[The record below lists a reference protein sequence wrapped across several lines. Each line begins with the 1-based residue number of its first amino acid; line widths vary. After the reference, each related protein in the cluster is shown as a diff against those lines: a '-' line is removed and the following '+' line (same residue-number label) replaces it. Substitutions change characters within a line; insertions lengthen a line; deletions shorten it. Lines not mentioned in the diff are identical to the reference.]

1 MPRLSFAASQLVVA
15 ATIGLLAPANLK
27 LSAQPAGQRTPPRML
42 RPGEEAP
49 KGTAVL
55 RGAVVAADTGAPI
68 RRAQVRAS
76 APGAQETRTT
86 LTDEQGRFELKELS
100 GGRYTITATKGGFVS
115 LQYGQRRPSEPG
127 TPVDLAAGQT
137 LEKLVVGLPRGSVIT
152 GRVADEF
159 GEPLTGAQVRVL
171 RYGYAAGARRLLPA
185 GQSDRTD
192 DQGTFRVFG
201 LPPGEYV
208 VSATLNEDRALFRG
222 PRAGG
227 ADDEATTGYA
237 PTYFP
242 GTTNAADAQRV
253 TVGLGQE
260 VSGIGFGLS
269 LMPLAKV
276 SGRVVGLAGLELAGV
291 VMAMPD
297 DSVRQAMSQPRGTGI
312 NADGTFE
319 LTGLAPGRYT
329 LVVGGRGQRGGGE
342 PTGRTSIA
350 VSGVDLSGVT
360 IALAPP
366 AVVRGMVQTDTGA
379 VGLRSSQIRVSFTPA
394 QPGGAE
400 SFRGGRGGGI
410 NGDFTFELA
419 GITEPGYLRVSPPPG
434 WHLKAILRDGQ
445 NITDQ
450 PFALEPGAQMAGVR
464 VILTQ
469 TATTVAG
476 SVRDERGNA
485 VLDTTVVVF
494 PDDQAQWAWQSRFI
508 RTARPDTSGRFEILG
523 LPAGDDYRV
532 VALQGL
538 EDGQATDPEF
548 LATLRDRSE
557 RLTLAEGESKALDL
571 RLRQ

>member
-1 MPRLSFAASQLVVA
+1 MPPRPFAASRLIVA
-15 ATIGLLAPANLK
+15 ATLCTLLPAQLM
-27 LSAQPAGQRTPPRML
+27 AQPAGQRTPPRMI

-86 LTDEQGRFELKELS
+86 LTDERGRFEIKELA
-100 GGRYTITATKGGFVS
+100 GGRYTITAIKGGFVS

-201 LPPGEYV
+201 LPPGDYV
-208 VSATLNEDRALFRG
+208 VSATLNDDRALFW

-242 GTTNAADAQRV
+242 GTTNAGDAQRV

-297 DSVRQAMSQPRGTGI
+297 DPVRQAMSQPRGSGV

-329 LVVGGRGQRGGGE
+329 LVVGGRGQRGAGE

-350 VSGVDLSGVT
+350 VSGVDLSGAT

-366 AVVRGMVQTDTGA
+366 AVVRGVVQTDSGA

-400 SFRGGRGGGI
+400 AFRGGRGGAV

-450 PFALEPGAQMAGVR
+450 PVALEPGAQMAGVR

-469 TATTVAG
+469 TATTFTG

-548 LATLRDRSE
+548 LATLQGRSE
-557 RLTLAEGESKALDL
+557 RLTLAEGEAKSLDL

>member
-1 MPRLSFAASQLVVA
+1 MTLPRPVARAYAVASVLLATVVA
-15 ATIGLLAPANLK
+15 TPVT
-27 LSAQPAGQRTPPRML
+27 AQPAGQRTPPRMIQ
-42 RPGEEAP
+42 PGQP
-49 KGTAVL
+49 TPTGTAVL

-86 LTDEQGRFELKELS
+86 LTDEQGRFELRELT
-100 GGRYTITATKGGFVS
+100 GGRYTITASKGGFIT
-115 LQYGQRRPSEPG
+115 LQYGQQRPSEPG

-152 GRVADEF
+152 GRISDEF

-171 RYGYAAGARRLLPA
+171 RYGYAAGARRLIPA

-201 LPPGEYV
+201 LPPGDYV
-208 VSATLNEDRALFRG
+208 VSATLNEDRALFR
-222 PRAGG
+222 PRASG

-242 GTTNAADAQRV
+242 GTTNAGDAQRV

-260 VSGIGFGLS
+260 LSGIGFGLS

-297 DSVRQAMSQPRGTGI
+297 DMVRQAMSQPRGAAV

-319 LTGLAPGRYT
+319 LSGLAPGRYG
-329 LVVGGRGQRGGGE
+329 LIVGGRGRRGGDE
-342 PTGRTSIA
+342 PTGRTPVT
-350 VSGVDLSGVT
+350 VSGVDLSGIT

-366 AVVRGMVQTDTGA
+366 AVVRGVVVTDTGA
-379 VGLRSSQIRVSFTPA
+379 VGLRSSQVRVSFTPA
-394 QPGGAE
+394 QPAGAE
-400 SFRGGRGGGI
+400 AFRGGRGGGI
-410 NGDFTFELA
+410 NGDFTFEVA

-434 WHLKAILRDGQ
+434 WYLKAILRDGQ
-445 NITDQ
+445 NLTDQ
-450 PFALEPGAQMAGVR
+450 PFALEPGTQMAGVR
-464 VILTQ
+464 VVLTQ
-469 TATTVAG
+469 VATAFSG
-476 SVRDERGNA
+476 SVRDDRGNA
-485 VLDTTVVVF
+485 VLDATVVVF
-494 PDDQAQWAWQSRFI
+494 PDDDAQWTYQSRFI
-508 RTARPDTSGRFEILG
+508 RTARPDTSGRFEIAG
-523 LPAGDDYRV
+523 LPAGDGYRV

-557 RLTLAEGESKALDL
+557 RLTLAEGESKSLDL

>member
-1 MPRLSFAASQLVVA
+1 MTLLRPGVRAGAITTLLLAALVA
-15 ATIGLLAPANLK
+15 APVT
-27 LSAQPAGQRTPPRML
+27 AQPVGQRTPPRMIP
-42 RPGEEAP
+42 PGQQAP

-86 LTDEQGRFELKELS
+86 LTDEQGRFELKELT
-100 GGRYTITATKGGFVS
+100 GGRYTITASKGGFVA
-115 LQYGQRRPSEPG
+115 LQYGQQRPSEPG

-152 GRVADEF
+152 GRISDEF

-201 LPPGEYV
+201 LPPGDYV
-208 VSATLNEDRALFRG
+208 VSATLNEDRAIFR
-222 PRAGG
+222 PRAAG

-242 GTTNAADAQRV
+242 GTTNAAEAQRV

-260 VSGIGFGLS
+260 LSGIGFGLS

-297 DSVRQAMSQPRGTGI
+297 DSVRQAMSQPRGAAV

-319 LTGLAPGRYT
+319 LSGLAPGRYT
-329 LVVGGRGQRGGGE
+329 LVVGGRGQRGAGE
-342 PTGRTSIA
+342 PTGRTSIT

-366 AVVRGMVQTDTGA
+366 AVVRGVVVTDTGA

-394 QPGGAE
+394 QPSGAE
-400 SFRGGRGGGI
+400 AFRFGRGGGI
-410 NGDFTFELA
+410 NGDFTFEVA
-419 GITEPGYLRVSPPPG
+419 GITEPGYLRVSAPPG

-445 NITDQ
+445 NFTDQ
-450 PFALEPGAQMAGVR
+450 PFSLEPGAQMTGVR
-464 VILTQ
+464 VVLTQ
-469 TATTVAG
+469 VTTTVSG
-476 SVRDERGNA
+476 SVRDDRGNA
-485 VLDTTVVVF
+485 VLDTTVIVF
-494 PDDQAQWAWQSRFI
+494 PDDDAQWTYQSRFI
-508 RTARPDTSGRFEILG
+508 RTARPDTSGRFEITG
-523 LPAGDDYRV
+523 LPADDGYRV

-557 RLTLAEGESKALDL
+557 RLTLAEGEAKALDL